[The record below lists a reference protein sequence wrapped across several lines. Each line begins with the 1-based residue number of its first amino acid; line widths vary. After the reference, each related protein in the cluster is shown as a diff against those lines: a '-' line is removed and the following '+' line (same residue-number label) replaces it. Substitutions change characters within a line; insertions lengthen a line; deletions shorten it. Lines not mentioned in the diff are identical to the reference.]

1 MFSVCLKVFCSL
13 FPSVCAR
20 CFVYGC
26 TPDMHTHA
34 RTYTHTLAGLRSS
47 LGTAPLPSS
56 SQLILASCHVLSTS
70 PLHPTH
76 PPPPHFHL
84 CFQTCFFFLCV
95 RVCSSQSGPQW
106 LIKQAPSP
114 VVITDTRLDRL
125 VIFMLLH
132 KKSVLPLKHLKCPPP
147 PFPF

>member
-84 CFQTCFFFLCV
+84 CFQTCFFFCV
-95 RVCSSQSGPQW
+95 CECVLLNQDHSDSSS
-106 LIKQAPSP
+106 
-114 VVITDTRLDRL
+114 
-125 VIFMLLH
+125 
-132 KKSVLPLKHLKCPPP
+132 KHLLRSSSRTRVLIVLSFSCCCTKSL
-147 PFPF
+147 FFH